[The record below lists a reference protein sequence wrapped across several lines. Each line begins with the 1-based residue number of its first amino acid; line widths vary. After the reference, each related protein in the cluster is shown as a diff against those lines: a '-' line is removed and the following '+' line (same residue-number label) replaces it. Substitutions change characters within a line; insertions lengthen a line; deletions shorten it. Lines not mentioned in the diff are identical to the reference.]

1 MRVLQTRNDL
11 PECSQSRMCGGRRH
25 GLVAIDADGGWVVV
39 VALDPAD
46 VKKKK
51 KRACLRGWVVDAD
64 GRRVEVLLKLR
75 VSNKKKKKNK
85 KE

>member
-1 MRVLQTRNDL
+1 MPIKDILRYHYDSTVDQ
-11 PECSQSRMCGGRRH
+11 
-25 GLVAIDADGGWVVV
+25 ADGGWVVV

-51 KRACLRGWVVDAD
+51 KRACLRGWVVDVD

-75 VSNKKKKKNK
+75 VSNKKKKKK
-85 KE
+85 KKTHASG